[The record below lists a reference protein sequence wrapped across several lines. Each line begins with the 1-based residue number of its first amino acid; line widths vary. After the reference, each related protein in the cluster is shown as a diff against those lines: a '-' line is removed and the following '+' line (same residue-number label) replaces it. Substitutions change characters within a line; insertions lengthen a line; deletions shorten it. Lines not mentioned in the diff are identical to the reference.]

1 MSSLSQFDANAE
13 RDARLNYQNE
23 YNNEIMN
30 NQNLLEQRK
39 EELKQRV
46 NNLIEPLGQEI
57 LRASGERLI
66 KQYGLK
72 KYYDAL
78 RTGDTE
84 SLVKS
89 LSDDLGKR
97 AKSIVAGQSDEALG
111 RLGLKPEEISS
122 LKKGLNDGD
131 FSGIATS
138 KLTDLFNRA
147 KKIARSQD
155 VDKALDKLNV
165 SKQDKADLPTSF
177 LRDGEK
183 VSALNESAVGK
194 MTEKLSSLTGDAKQ
208 EFLDKTGGNVPSS
221 DELAEHMQD
230 LDIPE
235 ANVLTPVDLDRPF
248 KGLGSQADFSNRETE
263 GEVANPAFNLD
274 NEATPLWSASS
285 AFDEEQ
291 EAINQFLANKSKN
304 IADYAGTSGGAS
316 SRAFEELRNQPTSEP
331 KDLGLPADQ
340 EPKLLGGLGG
350 EGIPFDANVD
360 YSANPLNVASNTGG
374 LVSRMIN
381 YFTGK
386 SKPQEVKEEEEEE
399 PVIPQ
404 TTSRGDLIFDTSSL
418 KALGI
423 QQAEQFPQDVNTNTY
438 RALLR
443 GEESRLFQPVEQVGG
458 FKTRDEQVPSAF
470 NWTQEASQA
479 GANRVLSE
487 ARRIEQKVSAASLPK
502 PTKVRTREEPDL
514 GSVSGTYRRGN
525 LEIPSTA
532 PPLPQPSDAEAS
544 TPLNV
549 VNPEDLVTLQP
560 ITRTPQGEPI
570 PPSLTQPQDT
580 TAAQTAEDQRL
591 SAGFQGGAL
600 AQQALKKARQFY
612 KSRKQRNGEEQ
623 EPKEEQPQEEP
634 PAEPTPQE
642 TAPSAGEDP
651 PVDPTPPPSQP
662 AEEAPAETSA
672 ETSAE
677 TAAESTAEK
686 ATTEATET
694 ATEAGEGATEA
705 AVEGGTAA
713 AAEGGTDA
721 AAAAAAAAG
730 AGGDIAAGGALAG
743 AGAALDA
750 TGVLAPLGILLGL
763 GGILAGSG
771 VFNKKPPTPPS
782 AASVADNPEKYGIQV
797 APQETTISQEVGGG
811 NV

>member
-13 RDARLNYQNE
+13 REARLNYQNQ

-30 NQNLLEQRK
+30 NANLLEQRK

-66 KQYGLK
+66 AQYGLK

-78 RTGDTE
+78 KSGDTQ
-84 SLVKS
+84 SLIKS
-89 LSDDLGKR
+89 LTDDVGKK
-97 AKSIVAGQSDEALG
+97 AKSIVAGQSDEALSK
-111 RLGLKPEEISS
+111 LGLKSEEIAS
-122 LKKGLNDGD
+122 LKKGLDTGD
-131 FSGIATS
+131 FSGIASS

-165 SKQDKADLPTSF
+165 SKQDKADLPQSF
-177 LRDGEK
+177 KTDGENI
-183 VSALNESAVGK
+183 SALVESGVGK
-194 MTEKLSSLTGDAKQ
+194 MTDKLSNITGEAKQ
-208 EFLDKTGGNVPSS
+208 QFLDKTGGDLPSPE
-221 DELAEHMQD
+221 DLGQHMQD

-235 ANVLTPVDLDRPF
+235 GNVLTPVDLDRPF
-248 KGLGSQADFSNRETE
+248 KGLGTQADFSNRQTE
-263 GEVANPAFNLD
+263 GEIPNEAFNLD
-274 NEATPLWSASS
+274 NEATPLWSAGS
-285 AFDEEQ
+285 AFDDEQ

-304 IADYAGTSGGAS
+304 ISDYAGTSGGAS
-316 SRAFEELRNQPTSEP
+316 SRAFNELRSQPTSEP

-360 YSANPLNVASNTGG
+360 YTANTANDTGG
-374 LVSRMIN
+374 FVSRMIN

-386 SKPQEVKEEEEEE
+386 GKEQAPEPEEE

-404 TTSRGDLIFDTSSL
+404 TTARGDLIFNTSSL

-423 QQAEQFPQDVNTNTY
+423 QQAEQFPQDVNMNTY
-438 RALLR
+438 RRFLR
-443 GEESRLFQPVEQVGG
+443 GEEASSFQPVEQVGG

-470 NWTQEASQA
+470 NWTQEASQS

-487 ARRIEQKVSAASLPK
+487 AKRIEQKVSAASLPK
-502 PTKVRTREEPDL
+502 PSKVRTREEPDL

-532 PPLPQPSDAEAS
+532 PALPEPSAAEAS

-549 VNPEDLVTLQP
+549 VTANDLVTLP
-560 ITRTPQGEPI
+560 PVSRTPQGEPI
-570 PPSLTQPQDT
+570 PPSLSQPQDT
-580 TAAQTAEDQRL
+580 TAAQTAEENRL
-591 SAGFQGGAL
+591 SSGFQGGAL
-600 AQQALKKARQFY
+600 ATQALKKGRQY
-612 KSRKQRNGEEQ
+612 WKNRKQRNGEDKE
-623 EPKEEQPQEEP
+623 EPKEEEEQPE
-634 PAEPTPQE
+634 AEPEQPPPEPEPQE

-651 PVDPTPPPSQP
+651 AVDAPPPPSEPAAEPAAETEAAAP
-662 AEEAPAETSA
+662 AEEAAAPAEEA
-672 ETSAE
+672 
-677 TAAESTAEK
+677 
-686 ATTEATET
+686 ATE
-694 ATEAGEGATEA
+694 GTEA
-705 AVEGGTAA
+705 AVEGGTTAA
-713 AAEGGTDA
+713 VEGGTDA
-721 AAAAAAAAG
+721 AAAAAAA
-730 AGGDIAAGGALAG
+730 GGDIAAGGTLGAVG
-743 AGAALDA
+743 AGLDA
-750 TGVLAPLGILLGL
+750 TGVLAPIGILLGL
-763 GGILAGSG
+763 GGILAGAG

-782 AASVADNPEKYGIQV
+782 AASVADNPEKYGLQI

>member
-46 NNLIEPLGQEI
+46 NSLIEPLGQEI

-78 RTGDTE
+78 RSGDTE

-97 AKSIVAGQSDEALG
+97 AKSIVAGQSDEALSK
-111 RLGLKPEEISS
+111 LGLKSDEIAS

-131 FSGIATS
+131 FSGIASS

-147 KKIARSQD
+147 KNIARSQD
-155 VDKALDKLNV
+155 VDKALNKLNV
-165 SKQDKADLPTSF
+165 SKEDKADLPQSF
-177 LRDGEK
+177 LDDGKK
-183 VSALNESAVGK
+183 VSALVESGVGK
-194 MTEKLSSLTGDAKQ
+194 MTDKLSNLSGDAKEQ
-208 EFLDKTGGNVPSS
+208 FLEKTGGNVPSA
-221 DELAEHMQD
+221 DELADHMND

-248 KGLGSQADFSNRETE
+248 KGLGQSPNFSERETE
-263 GEVANPAFNLD
+263 GETANPAFNLD
-274 NEATPLWSASS
+274 NDATPLWSASS
-285 AFDEEQ
+285 SFDEEQ
-291 EAINQFLANKSKN
+291 EAINQLLANKSRN

-316 SRAFEELRNQPTSEP
+316 SRAFEELRNQPTAEP
-331 KDLGLPADQ
+331 KDLGVPADQ

-360 YSANPLNVASNTGG
+360 YSANTASNTGG
-374 LVSRMIN
+374 FVSRMIN

-386 SKPQEVKEEEEEE
+386 GKEKEPEEEEDE

-404 TTSRGDLIFDTSSL
+404 TTARGDLIFNTSSL

-423 QQAEQFPQDVNTNTY
+423 QQAEQFPQDTNMNTY
-438 RALLR
+438 RRFLKGQDA
-443 GEESRLFQPVEQVGG
+443 SSFQPVEKVGG
-458 FKTRDEQVPSAF
+458 FDVSKSNVPSAF

-479 GANRVLSE
+479 GANRVLSQ
-487 ARRIEQKVSAASLPK
+487 ARRIEQKVSAENLPK
-502 PTKVRTREEPDL
+502 PSRVREREAPDL

-532 PPLPQPSDAEAS
+532 PPLPTPSDAEAS
-544 TPLNV
+544 TPLTSVSAN
-549 VNPEDLVTLQP
+549 DLVTLP
-560 ITRTPQGEPI
+560 PESRTPQGEPI
-570 PPSLTQPQDT
+570 PPSLTQQQGT
-580 TAAQTAEDQRL
+580 SASQLEEDQRL
-591 SAGFQGGAL
+591 SAGLQGGAL
-600 AQQALKKARQFY
+600 AQQALKKGREYF
-612 KSRKQRNGEEQ
+612 KSRKQRDGENQKPED
-623 EPKEEQPQEEP
+623 EETSEQPPPEP
-634 PAEPTPQE
+634 EPSE
-642 TAPSAGEDP
+642 TAPSAGGDP
-651 PVDPTPPPSQP
+651 AVDPPPPSQP
-662 AEEAPAETSA
+662 AEEPSTEVEAETKADAPEPKEETEETEVA
-672 ETSAE
+672 EEGGEEA
-677 TAAESTAEK
+677 
-686 ATTEATET
+686 ATE
-694 ATEAGEGATEA
+694 GTEA
-705 AVEGGTAA
+705 AVEGGTA

-750 TGVLAPLGILLGL
+750 TGVLAPIGILLGL

-771 VFNKKPPTPPS
+771 IFNKKPPTPPS
-782 AASVADNPEKYGIQV
+782 PKEVQDDPEKFGLQ
-797 APQETTISQEVGGG
+797 APPPETTISSEVGGG